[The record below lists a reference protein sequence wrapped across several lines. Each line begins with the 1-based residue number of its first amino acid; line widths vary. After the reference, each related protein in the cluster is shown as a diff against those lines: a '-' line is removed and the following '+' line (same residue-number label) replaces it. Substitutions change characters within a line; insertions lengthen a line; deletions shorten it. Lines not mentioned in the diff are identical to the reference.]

1 AKEISTLISASVEQ
15 VENGAKVVELA
26 GSTMEQIVGNA
37 SDVKMLM
44 EEISAATND
53 QTSGLAMAKSEVGQ
67 IDEMTQQNAAL
78 VEQTAA
84 AAA

>member
-1 AKEISTLISASVEQ
+1 
-15 VENGAKVVELA
+15 

-84 AAA
+84 AAALLKANAEKLTQEMAFFSLL